1 MASTPFRCEYST
13 NWRKK
18 ASRRRAHEPPEVVT
32 ADRIGGVQCGM
43 VDQLPAHGVCRCA
56 DGSGWAGPVDREM
69 KGERMWTKTKKK
81 ARLRR
86 AQRAALMNGAQGKIF
101 TVTYQDYQKPE
112 VLRTDL
118 NSLPAVCS
126 PALKACTLNTD
137 SSKPAAEPEHRGLTA
152 EES

>member
-1 MASTPFRCEYST
+1 MERYVIVIPADEEQKARLVRCDDGDTCKLET
-13 NWRKK
+13 LQEPVCCWQRPGWTCG
-18 ASRRRAHEPPEVVT
+18 SRDERRE
-32 ADRIGGVQCGM
+32 D
-43 VDQLPAHGVCRCA
+43 VD
-56 DGSGWAGPVDREM
+56 EN
-69 KGERMWTKTKKK
+69 KEK

-152 EES
+152 EDS

>member
-1 MASTPFRCEYST
+1 M
-13 NWRKK
+13 
-18 ASRRRAHEPPEVVT
+18 SRRKWSLLIGLIGSVVFNVGWWISYPPMVF
-32 ADRIGGVQCGM
+32 AGV
-43 VDQLPAHGVCRCA
+43 LL
-56 DGSGWAGPVDREM
+56 AGPGWICGSRDERRENVDEN
-69 KGERMWTKTKKK
+69 KEK

-86 AQRAALMNGAQGKIF
+86 AQRAALMNSAQGKIF

>member
-1 MASTPFRCEYST
+1 
-13 NWRKK
+13 
-18 ASRRRAHEPPEVVT
+18 
-32 ADRIGGVQCGM
+32 
-43 VDQLPAHGVCRCA
+43 
-56 DGSGWAGPVDREM
+56 
-69 KGERMWTKTKKK
+69 MWTKTKKK

-112 VLRTDL
+112 VLRSDL

>member
-1 MASTPFRCEYST
+1 MDE
-13 NWRKK
+13 NK
-18 ASRRRAHEPPEVVT
+18 E
-32 ADRIGGVQCGM
+32 
-43 VDQLPAHGVCRCA
+43 
-56 DGSGWAGPVDREM
+56 
-69 KGERMWTKTKKK
+69 K

-101 TVTYQDYQKPE
+101 TVTYQDCQKPE

>member
-1 MASTPFRCEYST
+1 
-13 NWRKK
+13 
-18 ASRRRAHEPPEVVT
+18 
-32 ADRIGGVQCGM
+32 
-43 VDQLPAHGVCRCA
+43 
-56 DGSGWAGPVDREM
+56 M
-69 KGERMWTKTKKK
+69 KGEENVDENKEK

-126 PALKACTLNTD
+126 PVLKACTLNTD
-137 SSKPAAEPEHRGLTA
+137 SSKPATEPEHRGLTA

>member
-1 MASTPFRCEYST
+1 M
-13 NWRKK
+13 
-18 ASRRRAHEPPEVVT
+18 SRRKWSLLIGLIGSVVFNAGWWISYPPLVF
-32 ADRIGGVQCGM
+32 AGVLLAAAGLERREN
-43 VDQLPAHGVCRCA
+43 VD
-56 DGSGWAGPVDREM
+56 EN
-69 KGERMWTKTKKK
+69 KEK

-101 TVTYQDYQKPE
+101 TVTYQDCQKPE

>member
-1 MASTPFRCEYST
+1 M
-13 NWRKK
+13 
-18 ASRRRAHEPPEVVT
+18 VT
-32 ADRIGGVQCGM
+32 ADRADRIGDVQCGM
-43 VDQLPAHGVCRCA
+43 VDQLPAHGVCRCVA
-56 DGSGWAGPVDREM
+56 GSGRAGPVDREM

-86 AQRAALMNGAQGKIF
+86 AQRAALMNGAQGKMF

>member
-1 MASTPFRCEYST
+1 M
-13 NWRKK
+13 W
-18 ASRRRAHEPPEVVT
+18 
-32 ADRIGGVQCGM
+32 DGGSATRPWC
-43 VDQLPAHGVCRCA
+43 LPVCCWQRPGWTC
-56 DGSGWAGPVDREM
+56 GSGDERRENVDEN
-69 KGERMWTKTKKK
+69 KEK

-101 TVTYQDYQKPE
+101 TVTYQDCQKPE